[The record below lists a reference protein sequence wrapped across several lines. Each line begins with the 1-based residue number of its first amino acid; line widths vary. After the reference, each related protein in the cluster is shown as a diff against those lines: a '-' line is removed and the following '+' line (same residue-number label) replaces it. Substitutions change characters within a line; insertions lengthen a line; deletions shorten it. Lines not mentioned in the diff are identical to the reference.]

1 MRESKPAMNGPRQ
14 EMKTAWN
21 KRAAH
26 DPFRYVETAFWD
38 GNIDNFFSLGEERA
52 RTVIDPVL
60 ATYRVPAAAQAALDL
75 GCGVG
80 RFSRALAERF
90 DAVAGID
97 VSEGMI
103 QTAVDTNRDVDN
115 LRFVAT
121 DGVFFPLDEDSVDFV
136 FSYEV
141 LQHMPSHDVIAAN
154 LRETARVLRPG
165 GRALLHFKTAYDDH
179 AIVNHLLRA
188 LPDWAAQRVRSMGK
202 RDAMTSDAAFRGAPP
217 LPRSS
222 IARLCEEVG
231 LAVVEFLGDPTHSA
245 GTRVFALL
253 QHEIPCGET
262 VLPEL
267 PARANADA
275 VTLRA

>member
-1 MRESKPAMNGPRQ
+1 MNGLRE
-14 EMKTAWN
+14 EMKAAWN
-21 KRAAH
+21 NRAAH
-26 DPFRYVETAFWD
+26 DPFHYVETEFWD
-38 GNIDNFFSLGEERA
+38 GNVDKFFSLGEERA

-60 ATYRVPAAAQAALDL
+60 AAYCVPAAAQAALDL

-90 DAVAGID
+90 DAVAAID

-103 QTAVDTNRDVDN
+103 QTALDANRDVDN
-115 LRFVAT
+115 LRFFAT
-121 DGVFFPLDEDSVDFV
+121 DGMFFPLDEDSVDFV

-179 AIVNHLLRA
+179 AIVNHLLCA
-188 LPDWAAQRVRSMGK
+188 LPDWVAQRVRSMAK
-202 RDAMTSDAAFRGAPP
+202 RDTMTSDAAFRGAPP
-217 LPRSS
+217 LPPSS
-222 IARLCEEVG
+222 IARLCEQVG

-253 QHEIPCGET
+253 QHEIPCGDA
-262 VLPEL
+262 VLPNR
-267 PARANADA
+267 RALEASDEADA
-275 VTLRA
+275 AALRTS

>member
-1 MRESKPAMNGPRQ
+1 MNGLRQ

-21 KRAAH
+21 ERAAH

-38 GNIDNFFSLGEERA
+38 GNIDKFFALGEERA

-60 ATYRVPAAAQAALDL
+60 AAYGIPAAAQAALDL

-80 RFSRALAERF
+80 RFSRALAGRF
-90 DAVAGID
+90 DAVAAID
-97 VSEGMI
+97 VSDGMI
-103 QTAVDTNRDVDN
+103 QTALDANRGVDN
-115 LRFVAT
+115 LRFFAT
-121 DGVFFPLDEDSVDFV
+121 DGLFFPLDEDSVDFV

-165 GRALLHFKTAYDDH
+165 GRALIHFKTAYDDRP
-179 AIVNHLLRA
+179 ILNRLLRA
-188 LPDWAAQRVRSMGK
+188 LPDWAAKRVRSLGK

-231 LAVVEFLGDPTHSA
+231 LAVVEFRGDPTHTA

-253 QHEIPCGET
+253 QHEIACGDT
-262 VLPEL
+262 VLPDRGAL
-267 PARANADA
+267 TASDKADA
-275 VTLRA
+275 VALRAW